1 MNLSIHR
8 FGYAEE
14 GETVRGYGAEG
25 KEKGSLQIRC
35 RKYSDEV
42 GKGGLAGNESKK
54 TWFS

>member
-14 GETVRGYGAEG
+14 GETVRGYGAKG
-25 KEKGSLQIRC
+25 KEKGSLQIWC